1 VLFIALPPY
10 SSLLETSGETSPKF
24 WGGKIIDFRQ
34 ATVFCL
40 GHCFTDHKM

>member
-24 WGGKIIDFRQ
+24 WGGK
-34 ATVFCL
+34 VNWL
-40 GHCFTDHKM
+40 